1 MVKLT
6 SSNKRHKLQNLAEL
20 LEGVKMLKLVWLL
33 KPIKLIKL
41 YNPVSLFDYFTIW
54 TKVSCPVKPFKLG
67 VHFVQLNIFSYFDYS
82 DDLNHS
88 IYIVQFL
95 QFHCFRQFDYLT
107 RWTN

>member
-54 TKVSCPVKPFKLG
+54 T
-67 VHFVQLNIFSYFDYS
+67 N
-82 DDLNHS
+82 
-88 IYIVQFL
+88 
-95 QFHCFRQFDYLT
+95 
-107 RWTN
+107 

>member
-20 LEGVKMLKLVWLL
+20 LEVVKMLKLVWLL

-88 IYIVQFL
+88 I
-95 QFHCFRQFDYLT
+95 
-107 RWTN
+107 